1 VQVGVIRSS
10 ASLRDKLIVMANAEV
25 AIRSFRESDRLQL
38 VQLWTEMFGDEPSRN
53 DPDRMIAAALGVR
66 PESIVVAEIDGALV
80 GAVIVGWDGVRGW
93 IYHLAVA
100 PAHRRRGIATRLMRG
115 AEATLRALGCPKI
128 NLQVRA
134 TNQSVVAFYR
144 ALGYQVEER
153 LSMGRAL
160 E

>member
-1 VQVGVIRSS
+1 
-10 ASLRDKLIVMANAEV
+10 
-25 AIRSFRESDRLQL
+25 
-38 VQLWTEMFGDEPSRN
+38 VQLWNVVFPDDPPRSA
-53 DPDRMIAAALGVR
+53 PDRMIDGALAVR
-66 PESIVVAEIDGALV
+66 PESVLVAEIDGDVV
-80 GAVIVGWDGVRGW
+80 GAVIAGFDGVRGW

-115 AEATLRALGCPKI
+115 AEAALRAHGCSKI

-144 ALGYQVEER
+144 TLGYQLEER

-160 E
+160 V